1 MRLFWLVYA
10 YFAVRLLFNN
20 LAEESAYHSVVAAVC
35 VIVILCVQNL
45 CWVVFSECSMLLIV
59 SSAEYRIEIVITHC
73 RLFPL
78 IIAFV
83 FFAEWP
89 EPFWETKLPEHI
101 GTKTT
106 SVFLASEFC

>member
-83 FFAEWP
+83 FFCRVA
-89 EPFWETKLPEHI
+89 
-101 GTKTT
+101 
-106 SVFLASEFC
+106 